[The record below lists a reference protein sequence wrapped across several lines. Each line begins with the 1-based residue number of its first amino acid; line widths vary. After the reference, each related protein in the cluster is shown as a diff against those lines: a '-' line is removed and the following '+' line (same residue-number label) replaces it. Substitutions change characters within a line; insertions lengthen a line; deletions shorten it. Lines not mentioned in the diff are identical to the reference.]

1 MRPIGERFEIGI
13 PWKQDQPNLPD
24 NRGMAERRLRSL
36 EAHLKKKP
44 EVQRQYRDAFQQ
56 NVDKGYIQ
64 KVGPVEAARDG
75 WYLPHFA
82 IVKQDKQT
90 TKVRIVYDAAAR
102 FGGTS
107 LNDEML
113 PGPNLQKDILE
124 ILLNFR
130 RRPVALIGDVKE
142 MFSQIVLQLE
152 CRRYHRL
159 LWRDCYTYRPM
170 DTYEA
175 VRVTFGDRASPFLA
189 MYVLQEQARRAAP
202 DYPLASQVIKDFT
215 YMDDVTDSFE
225 TTAIAAKMIPE
236 LKTVV
241 KPGGWT
247 IRRWS
252 SNEREV
258 LVGLSEEDKA
268 TGVRFR
274 DSDLPTMKTLGV
286 WWDAETDVFSY
297 SVKFEMTTVN
307 TKRELLSLVASVFDP
322 FQFLAPLVIRGKIAL
337 QGAWMSGKDWD
348 AQLTPDVKKVAK
360 DWIQEMSQAQD
371 LKIPRCNRTR
381 PITDVKH
388 ISIHVFSD
396 ASQEAYAACCYIRF
410 LYDDDTTQ
418 VTFVA
423 AKARVA
429 PLRAI
434 SIPRLELMAAV
445 LGVRLA
451 RIIAKMLEISIG
463 EHRFWTDS
471 TDVLYWIRGQ
481 S

>member
-1 MRPIGERFEIGI
+1 MRPIGDRFEIGI

-159 LWRDCYTYRPM
+159 LWRDCYTDRPM

-236 LKTVV
+236 LKTVE

-268 TGVRFR
+268 TGVHFQ

-307 TKRELLSLVASVFDP
+307 TKRELLSLVA
-322 FQFLAPLVIRGKIAL
+322 
-337 QGAWMSGKDWD
+337 
-348 AQLTPDVKKVAK
+348 
-360 DWIQEMSQAQD
+360 
-371 LKIPRCNRTR
+371 
-381 PITDVKH
+381 
-388 ISIHVFSD
+388 
-396 ASQEAYAACCYIRF
+396 
-410 LYDDDTTQ
+410 
-418 VTFVA
+418 
-423 AKARVA
+423 
-429 PLRAI
+429 
-434 SIPRLELMAAV
+434 
-445 LGVRLA
+445 
-451 RIIAKMLEISIG
+451 
-463 EHRFWTDS
+463 
-471 TDVLYWIRGQ
+471 
-481 S
+481 